1 MRFKIILRVLGLIV
15 EVVSF
20 FMLWPL
26 VWAVLDRSH
35 DVGAIFT
42 SMIIGIA
49 LGVVLLLYGGNNAS
63 EDMRPKEALVTV
75 GLSWL
80 VVSAI
85 GALPFWLSGSAP
97 SFTDAFF
104 ESVSGFTTTGA
115 SILTNIEANPRGI
128 LFWRSLTHWLGG
140 MGIIVLGLAILP
152 FLGVGGRQLFHAE
165 VPGPVPEKLTPRIH
179 HTALLLWGVYVFLTI
194 LETLFLYFGGLSV
207 FDALT
212 HTFGTVATGGFSPLN
227 GSVGQYNSVYVDV
240 VITVFMFISGA
251 NFALHYRMLK
261 KDFTAWWKDEE
272 FRFYLYIVLGS
283 IATISLVLLKDH
295 IYSSIG
301 DALRYVSFQVVS
313 IMTTTGFVTADFEQW
328 PAYAQLLL
336 ILLMLIGGCAGSAGG
351 GMKVVR
357 LLILLKHLSIEL
369 KTMLHPRAHYAM
381 RLNNNT
387 VEKEIALSIS
397 AFFVLYF
404 AVFVVSFLLLSL
416 MGMDFISSITAV
428 AATLGNVGPGLGAV
442 GPMDNYSALAA
453 PAKWILSFCMLFG
466 RLELYPMIA
475 LFLPDSWKR

>member
-1 MRFKIILRVLGLIV
+1 MRFKIILRVLGLILV
-15 EVVSF
+15 VVSC

-26 VWAVLDRSH
+26 AWAVLDRSH
-35 DVGAIFT
+35 DVGGIFT

-49 LGVVLLLYGGNNAS
+49 LGAVLLLCGGNNAS

-85 GALPFWLSGSAP
+85 GALPFWLSGSTP
-97 SFTDAFF
+97 TFTDAFF

-140 MGIIVLGLAILP
+140 MGIIVLGLAVLP
-152 FLGVGGRQLFHAE
+152 FLGVGGRQLFYAE

-179 HTALLLWGVYVFLTI
+179 HTALLLWGVYVFLTF
-194 LETLFLYFGGLSV
+194 LETLFLYLGGLSL

-227 GSVGQYNSVYVDV
+227 GSVGQYNSVYVEV
-240 VITVFMFISGA
+240 VITIFMFIAGA
-251 NFALHYRMLK
+251 NFALHYRLLK
-261 KDFTAWWKDEE
+261 GDITSWWHDEE
-272 FRFYLYIVLGS
+272 FRFYLYVILGS
-283 IATISLVLLKDH
+283 IATISFVLLKDH
-295 IYSSIG
+295 VYSSTAE
-301 DALRYVSFQVVS
+301 ALRYVSFQVVS
-313 IMTTTGFVTADFEQW
+313 IMTTTGFVTTDFEQW
-328 PAYAQLLL
+328 PAYSQALLL
-336 ILLMLIGGCAGSAGG
+336 ILMAIGGCAGSTGG

-357 LLILLKHLSIEL
+357 LLVLLKQVGIEL
-369 KTMLHPRAHYAM
+369 KSLAHPRAHYSM
-381 RLNNNT
+381 RFNEKI
-387 VEKEIALSIS
+387 VEKSHTISIS
-397 AFFVLYF
+397 VFFSLYIII
-404 AVFVVSFLLLSL
+404 FVISFLL
-416 MGMDFISSITAV
+416 ISSMGVDLVTSISSV
-428 AATLGNVGPGLGAV
+428 AATLGNVGPGLANV
-442 GPMDNYSALAA
+442 GPTDNYASFSKM
-453 PAKWILSFCMLFG
+453 AKWILSFCMLFG